1 MINEKESI
9 QNHIKNFNE
18 FKKKF
23 LMQKRTKKEELKQLF
38 LSGKKENVLEK
49 NKNEIKEDLNEI
61 KSKENNEKIIDIE
74 LSNGEIIKAKLS
86 ILKKYSNSVLAASL
100 NSEKGLPKRNGHIFL
115 DRESQSFKLLMYYL
129 EKNKLPK
136 FKNNLE
142 EKKFFSEIK
151 FWEIPIHISSKNILR
166 FNPDLCP
173 YFFTLDKRNQLLKK
187 SNSNHGIVLLNKK
200 LTALTP
206 YIEFILSLNNVNQN
220 KKILLALVDES
231 KIEKNDLNKSFEN
244 NVPFVFYWDLFN
256 EKIVKNNKNYYG
268 NAKFRS
274 MDLNKYCQCYKNN
287 YETKY
292 GLFYNQQEHSVELY
306 RDDVKL
312 DILIQNIEPG
322 LTPALEI
329 HIENCRIQLSSK
341 NKYHKKIYL

>member
-1 MINEKESI
+1 M
-9 QNHIKNFNE
+9 
-18 FKKKF
+18 
-23 LMQKRTKKEELKQLF
+23 LQKRTKKEELKQLF
-38 LSGKKENVLEK
+38 LSGKKDNVFGPNK
-49 NKNEIKEDLNEI
+49 NKTKDDNKIKEV
-61 KSKENNEKIIDIE
+61 KEDKEKIIDIE

-86 ILKKYSNSVLAASL
+86 VLKRYSNSVLAASF
-100 NSEKGLPKRNGHIFL
+100 NSETTLPKRNGHIFL

-136 FKNNLE
+136 LKNSLE
-142 EKKFFSEIK
+142 EKKFFSEMK

-166 FNPDLCP
+166 FNQDLCP
-173 YFFTLDKRNQLLKK
+173 YFFTLDKKNQVLKK

-206 YIEFILSLNNVNQN
+206 YIEFSISLNNVNHN
-220 KKILLALVDES
+220 KKIFLALVDES
-231 KIEKNDLNKSFEN
+231 KIEKTDLNKSFEN

-256 EKIVKNNKNYYG
+256 EKIVKTNKNYF
-268 NAKFRS
+268 NRAEFRS
-274 MDLNKYCQCYKNN
+274 IHLNKFCRCYKNN

-292 GLFYNQQEHSVELY
+292 GLFYNHQEHSVELF
-306 RDDVKL
+306 RDNVKL

-329 HIENCRIQLSSK
+329 HIENCRIQLSSR
-341 NKYHKKIYL
+341 NKYQEK

>member
-1 MINEKESI
+1 
-9 QNHIKNFNE
+9 
-18 FKKKF
+18 
-23 LMQKRTKKEELKQLF
+23 MQKRTKKEELKQLF
-38 LSGKKENVLEK
+38 LSGQKDNVYAPNK
-49 NKNEIKEDLNEI
+49 NKTKEDNKIKEL
-61 KSKENNEKIIDIE
+61 KEDKEKIIDIE

-86 ILKKYSNSVLAASL
+86 VLKRYSNSVLAASF
-100 NSEKGLPKRNGHIFL
+100 NSETTLPKRNGHIFL

-136 FKNNLE
+136 LKNSLE
-142 EKKFFSEIK
+142 EKKFFSEMK

-173 YFFTLDKRNQLLKK
+173 YFFTLDKKNQVLKK

-206 YIEFILSLNNVNQN
+206 YIEFSISLNNVNHN
-220 KKILLALVDES
+220 KKIFLALVDES
-231 KIEKNDLNKSFEN
+231 KIEKSDLNKSFEN

-256 EKIVKNNKNYYG
+256 EKIVKAYKNYF
-268 NAKFRS
+268 NRTEFRS
-274 MDLNKYCQCYKNN
+274 VELNKFCRCYKNN
-287 YETKY
+287 YETKF
-292 GLFYNQQEHSVELY
+292 GLIYNQQEHSVELI

-312 DILIQNIEPG
+312 DILIQNIDPG

-341 NKYHKKIYL
+341 NKYQEKFYL